1 MVDELLT
8 IMETETLDDGSV
20 VINFD
25 QIDKDS
31 RETIKQNGYVMV
43 RQETNEFL
51 VTIFNSDGDV
61 ISETSLPMNFK
72 EC

>member
-8 IMETETLDDGSV
+8 IMDTETLDDGSV

-61 ISETSLPMNFK
+61 ISETSLPINFK

>member
-61 ISETSLPMNFK
+61 ISETSLPINFK